1 MPMYIKQNNTMIL
14 VGPVLR
20 EAKLRQTR
28 NGKYVA
34 SFYMQYGFHHDADG
48 NSVKDCID
56 VSVWGKNA
64 QYIGDEDVGIAK
76 GDTVLVVG
84 YLVNDDYHTEKDGE
98 QKYKLTAD
106 LVIDMTSF
114 FQVAQMVVNGP
125 PAPVEEQPRPQP
137 TLSSG
142 FTDFDADE
150 GNPFLTED
158 DELQEL
164 PY

>member
-106 LVIDMTSF
+106 LVLDMTSF

-125 PAPVEEQPRPQP
+125 PAPVEEQPRPQS

-142 FTDFDADE
+142 FTEYNEDD

-158 DELQEL
+158 DEL

>member
-64 QYIGDEDVGIAK
+64 QFIGDEDVGIAK

-106 LVIDMTSF
+106 LVLDMTSF

-125 PAPVEEQPRPQP
+125 PAPVEEQPRPQT

-142 FTDFDADE
+142 FTEYNEDD

-158 DELQEL
+158 DEL